1 MYYSLTDIWL
11 LQQNLQLHI
20 ELYIFPFAMQFFP
33 QNSPRIKNYLFIEIV
48 SDFGLLYA
56 KSLLKYYYSINTIFP
71 FFKLYEALFFSFRR
85 KQEIFLFLHMN
96 LKE

>member
-1 MYYSLTDIWL
+1 
-11 LQQNLQLHI
+11 
-20 ELYIFPFAMQFFP
+20 MQFFP
-33 QNSPRIKNYLFIEIV
+33 KNSPRIKKDFFIEIV

-56 KSLLKYYYSINTIFP
+56 KSMLKYYYIINTIFH

-85 KQEIFLFLHMN
+85 KQDVFLFLHTGTMN